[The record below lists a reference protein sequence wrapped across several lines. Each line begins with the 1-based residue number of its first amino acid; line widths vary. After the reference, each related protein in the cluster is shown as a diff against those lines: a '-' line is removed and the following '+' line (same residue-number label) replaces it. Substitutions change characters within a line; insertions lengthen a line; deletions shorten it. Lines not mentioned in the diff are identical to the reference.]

1 MTNTGHWWMDG
12 TSPNNPFGAWGML
25 EVFRPNPGSVEAI
38 QRFTTSMGYMAVR
51 ENGFDNNWRPWR
63 YVAQQSESTNNSD
76 FIATSKIA
84 KRKIELGWFINGNVT
99 RNGNLVT
106 ISTERKIADIATI
119 SDYREV
125 KETIPA
131 GFRPA
136 QEVNLVLQGLSDSTV
151 TGTAI
156 LHLGSDGKIR
166 LTSKAPGNKYWT
178 GTITYITNDPYP

>member
-1 MTNTGHWWMDG
+1 
-12 TSPNNPFGAWGML
+12 ML
-25 EVFRPNPGSVEAI
+25 EVFRPNPGSIEVL
-38 QRFTTSMGYMAVR
+38 QRFTTSFGYMAIR
-51 ENGFDNNWRPWR
+51 EKTLSGVWRPWR

-76 FIATSKIA
+76 FITTPKIT

-136 QEVNLVLQGLSDSTV
+136 QEVDFVLQGLSDSTV

-156 LHLGSDGKIR
+156 LHLAADGKIR
-166 LTSKAPGNKYWT
+166 LTSKSPGNKYWT